1 MQTLNID
8 EFWWD
13 CLYGQTKNFSVF
25 LIYLLYPRRL
35 CIFYFLVGWLVGGCL
50 VGYIC
55 TICFISCVLLRLK
68 PLSGNREANEPTR
81 FFRKDDSVIN
91 NDCEHT

>member
-1 MQTLNID
+1 MHTLNID
-8 EFWWD
+8 EFWWT
-13 CLYGQTKNFSVF
+13 CLYGQTKNVLAS
-25 LIYLLYPRRL
+25 LIYARRL
-35 CIFYFLVGWLVGGCL
+35 CIFYFLVGWLVGGRL

-91 NDCEHT
+91 TDCEHT